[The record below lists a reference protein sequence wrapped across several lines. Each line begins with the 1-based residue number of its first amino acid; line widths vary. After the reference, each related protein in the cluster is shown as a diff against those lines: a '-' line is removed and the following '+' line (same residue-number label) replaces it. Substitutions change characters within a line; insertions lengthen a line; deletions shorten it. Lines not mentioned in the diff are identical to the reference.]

1 MHDALASFMR
11 TTVDIELPL
20 LKRLRAEAQR
30 RGISVKDLLQ
40 GLIRRGLEER
50 PAGRR
55 PYRVQSF
62 SMGTPH
68 PPFNLDKALAI
79 ASGLEDEQIARELAA
94 RK

>member
-1 MHDALASFMR
+1 MR

-40 GLIRRGLEER
+40 GLIRRGLQER
-50 PAGRR
+50 PTGPGA
-55 PYRVQSF
+55 YRAQSF
-62 SMGTPH
+62 AMGSPH
-68 PPFNLDKALAI
+68 RSINLDKALAI
-79 ASGLEDEQIARELAA
+79 ASGLEDDEIVRELAV

>member
-1 MHDALASFMR
+1 MR

-40 GLIRRGLEER
+40 GLIRRGLQER
-50 PAGRR
+50 SKGEA
-55 PYRVQSF
+55 PYRALSF
-62 SMGTPH
+62 AMGAPNRSI
-68 PPFNLDKALAI
+68 NLDKALAI
-79 ASGLEDEQIARELAA
+79 ASALEDEEIVRELSV